1 LKPKKSL
8 RTVDAVSPSLNQ
20 PNRFFVSPHYSVY
33 YRRQKTFQWN
43 SEARAEYEITLLLE
57 GKLIVKS
64 PGASNELLQ
73 GESLLQNPSAGCAEI
88 SARKFL
94 ISNVLGKAVEL
105 LQVSLSPTFVSDHAV
120 RMHLLGPGAMV
131 VFSQDRVVGDV
142 RLQEWGHSL
151 ADELNEARP
160 GGEIVIAALVEQL
173 IVHLLRHY
181 ANMRRSD
188 DLELSRV
195 GLVDRR
201 IRRSV
206 ELMHAQLAADLSLKE
221 IAAASYL
228 SPFHFA
234 RVFKKLTG
242 ATPHAY
248 LAALRTARAQ
258 LLLTNPDLSVRE
270 IGALVGYA
278 SPSHFT
284 KAFRQATGLTPR
296 AFRNALVAP

>member
-1 LKPKKSL
+1 MSRP
-8 RTVDAVSPSLNQ
+8 PNQ
-20 PNRFFVSPHYSVY
+20 PSRFFVCPQYSVS
-33 YRRQKTFQWN
+33 YRRQRRFEWN
-43 SEARAEYEITLLLE
+43 SEARSGYEILFLLE
-57 GKLIVKS
+57 GKLNFKS
-64 PGASNELLQ
+64 AGEELLS
-73 GESLLQNPSAGCAEI
+73 GHSLLLNPSSGC
-88 SARKFL
+88 SL
-94 ISNVLGKAVEL
+94 LGKTVEV
-105 LQVSLSPTFVSDHAV
+105 LQISLAPTFVSDHAV
-120 RMHLLGPGAMV
+120 RMHMMGTGATV
-131 VFSQDRVVGDV
+131 VFAQDRVAGDS
-142 RLQEWGHSL
+142 RLQEWGQSL
-151 ADELNEARP
+151 ANELNEERP
-160 GGEIVIAALVEQL
+160 GGAIVIGALVEQV

-181 ANMRRSD
+181 ANMRRSH
-188 DLELSRV
+188 DLELSRA

-248 LAALRTARAQ
+248 LAAIRTARAQ
-258 LLLTNPDLSVRE
+258 LLLANPELSVRE

-284 KAFRQATGLTPR
+284 KAFRQATGLNPR
-296 AFRNALVAP
+296 AVRNALVSR

>member
-1 LKPKKSL
+1 MSRP
-8 RTVDAVSPSLNQ
+8 PNQ
-20 PNRFFVSPHYSVY
+20 PNRFFVCPQYSVS
-33 YRRQKTFQWN
+33 YRRQRRFEWN
-43 SEARAEYEITLLLE
+43 SEARSGYEILFLLE
-57 GKLIVKS
+57 GKLNFKS
-64 PGASNELLQ
+64 AGEELLK
-73 GESLLQNPSAGCAEI
+73 GHSLLLNPSSGC
-88 SARKFL
+88 SL
-94 ISNVLGKAVEL
+94 LGKTVEV
-105 LQVSLSPTFVSDHAV
+105 LQISLAPTFVSDHAV
-120 RMHLLGPGAMV
+120 RMHLMGTGATV
-131 VFSQDRVVGDV
+131 VFVQDRVAGDS
-142 RLQEWGHSL
+142 RLQEWGQSL
-151 ADELNEARP
+151 ANELNEERP
-160 GGEIVIAALVEQL
+160 GGAIVIGALVEQV

-181 ANMRRSD
+181 ANMRRSH
-188 DLELSRV
+188 DLELSRA

-248 LAALRTARAQ
+248 LAAIRTARAQ
-258 LLLTNPDLSVRE
+258 LLLANPELSVRE

-284 KAFRQATGLTPR
+284 KAFRQATGLNPR
-296 AFRNALVAP
+296 AFRNALVAR

>member
-1 LKPKKSL
+1 MKPKKSL
-8 RTVDAVSPSLNQ
+8 RTVDAVSPSPNQ
-20 PNRFFVSPHYSVY
+20 PNRFFVCPQYSVF
-33 YRRQKTFQWN
+33 YRRQKRFEWN
-43 SEARAEYEITLLLE
+43 SEARAEYQIILLLD
-57 GKLIVKS
+57 GKLTVKS
-64 PGASNELLQ
+64 SNASEELLKTQ
-73 GESLLQNPSAGCAEI
+73 ALLLNPCAGC
-88 SARKFL
+88 S
-94 ISNVLGKAVEL
+94 VLGKVVEL
-105 LQVSLSPTFVSDHAV
+105 LQVSLSPTIVSDHAV

-131 VFSQDRVVGDV
+131 VFAQNRVVGDAQ
-142 RLQEWGHSL
+142 LQEWGASL
-151 ADELNEARP
+151 ANELKQRRP

-181 ANMRRSD
+181 ANMRRSH
-188 DLELSRV
+188 DLELSRA

-228 SPFHFA
+228 SLFHFA

-248 LAALRTARAQ
+248 LAAIRTARAQ
-258 LLLTNPDLSVRE
+258 LLLANPELSVRE

>member
-1 LKPKKSL
+1 MS
-8 RTVDAVSPSLNQ
+8 RSPNQ
-20 PNRFFVSPHYSVY
+20 PNRFFICPQYSVY
-33 YRRQKTFQWN
+33 YRRQKRFEWS
-43 SEARAEYEITLLLE
+43 SEARAEYEVFFLIAGTITFQSPDVKDDLSSSQSLLL
-57 GKLIVKS
+57 
-64 PGASNELLQ
+64 
-73 GESLLQNPSAGCAEI
+73 NPSSGCA
-88 SARKFL
+88 
-94 ISNVLGKAVEL
+94 VVGKGVEL
-105 LQVSLSPTFVSDHAV
+105 LQLALSPAFVSDHAL

-131 VFSQDRVVGDV
+131 VFAQNRVPGDS
-142 RLQEWGHSL
+142 RLQHWGQSL
-151 ADELNEARP
+151 ANELNEARP
-160 GGEIVIAALVEQL
+160 GGEIVIAALIEQV

-181 ANMRRSD
+181 ANMRRSH
-188 DLELSRV
+188 DLELSRA

-206 ELMHAQLAADLSLKE
+206 ELMHAQLAAELSLKE

-248 LAALRTARAQ
+248 LAAIRNARAQ
-258 LLLTNPDLSVRE
+258 LLLANPELSVRE

>member
-1 LKPKKSL
+1 MS
-8 RTVDAVSPSLNQ
+8 RPSNQ
-20 PNRFFVSPHYSVY
+20 TNRFLVCPQYSVS
-33 YRRQKTFQWN
+33 YRRQKRFEWTGQ
-43 SEARAEYEITLLLE
+43 AQTGYEVVFLLE
-57 GKLIVKS
+57 GKLGVKS
-64 PGASNELLQ
+64 AVTVAELSKGQ
-73 GESLLQNPSAGCAEI
+73 SLLLNPSSGY
-88 SARKFL
+88 S
-94 ISNVLGKAVEL
+94 VVGKGVEL
-105 LQVSLSPTFVSDHAV
+105 LQLSLSPTFVSDHAV
-120 RMHLLGPGAMV
+120 RMHLMGTGAMV
-131 VFSQDRVVGDV
+131 VFAQDRVAVDL
-142 RLQEWGHSL
+142 RLQEWGQSL
-151 ADELNEARP
+151 ANELNEQRP
-160 GGEIVIAALVEQL
+160 GGEIVIAALVEQV

-181 ANMRRSD
+181 ANMRRSH
-188 DLELSRV
+188 DLELSRA

-248 LAALRTARAQ
+248 LAAIRTSRAQ
-258 LLLTNPDLSVRE
+258 LLLANPELSVRE

-296 AFRNALVAP
+296 AFRNALVAR